1 MDSIL
6 VVQKQL
12 VSEEDTFLLL
22 SKGDMKAETESET
35 VAAQDQ
41 ALQTKY
47 NATTILET
55 ETGNSHYVKYMTE
68 K

>member
-1 MDSIL
+1 
-6 VVQKQL
+6 
-12 VSEEDTFLLL
+12 
-22 SKGDMKAETESET
+22 MKAETESET